1 MSEALDMYP
10 SFTVKDDATAQW
22 CLEKIREAEADRAK
36 WEAHYAAQME
46 KVNREVDGTV
56 AFFTA
61 RLEEYFDSVPHK
73 ASKTMESYTLPGGK
87 LVRKRQQPQYETN
100 DEALVPW
107 LETNMAQLVKVKKS
121 ADWAALKKLCSVTPD
136 GQHVVT
142 EDGEIIPGVTVTQ
155 RPDIFK
161 AEVEA

>member
-1 MSEALDMYP
+1 
-10 SFTVKDDATAQW
+10 
-22 CLEKIREAEADRAK
+22 
-36 WEAHYAAQME
+36 ME

-87 LVRKRQQPQYETN
+87 LVRKRQQPQYETD

-107 LETNMAQLVKVKKS
+107 LETNMAQLVKIKKS

-155 RPDIFK
+155 HLFVVDTYGVAVIIL
-161 AEVEA
+161 EVAGAGIQHGNAADGRQYSGKFLSHSHLHH